1 MSTAGSDSG
10 GSNGVVSSASRGCFV
25 YAAAL
30 LFFYFCLLWQL
41 LRFGLALFILCLT
54 YDAYAKGWWGV
65 PKSFCNKLNL
75 YFDTKRH
82 TTHTHTPGDT
92 IKHTLA
98 IACCCCCTIV
108 CLAGLRLFAFV
119 NATTQLI
126 STRRVAHRADKGAA
140 LLQNLHTYICCCN
153 PTHSHTRTLA
163 RTHARTKGDTLQ
175 WLHCCSLVAVR
186 KEVGGRAVTTQ
197 KSNSNSRS
205 RSRSLWARSVF
216 PLLSLFNSA
225 CMSFPFVWFLFLNNY
240 NIQKIILFS
249 LYKFNFVFRAH
260 THTHAQR

>member
-1 MSTAGSDSG
+1 M
-10 GSNGVVSSASRGCFV
+10 
-25 YAAAL
+25 
-30 LFFYFCLLWQL
+30 
-41 LRFGLALFILCLT
+41 
-54 YDAYAKGWWGV
+54 
-65 PKSFCNKLNL
+65 
-75 YFDTKRH
+75 
-82 TTHTHTPGDT
+82 
-92 IKHTLA
+92 
-98 IACCCCCTIV
+98 
-108 CLAGLRLFAFV
+108 FAFV

-175 WLHCCSLVAVR
+175 WLHCCSLVAGR

-260 THTHAQR
+260 THAHARTALNLVLPTLASAGFDCPASTECDKETNASKNRCLCVVSDCLS